1 MKKLISILLASLM
14 ILLSIGCTE
23 DSTTPAPEPGP
34 GPGPGPEEPTEMVLD
49 ATIAT
54 SLGEANDGSC
64 KIYWA
69 DGDRIIAN
77 ATTSKALTEIE
88 ASSSSAQF
96 AFDKTLDAPFSALYP
111 ISIYTTA
118 TEVTLPATQ
127 TEDSFGPNTAPMAAY
142 SATEKNIEFNYLC
155 AVVKVSLTVD
165 ATDADQIS
173 YIEFRGNADEQV
185 SGKFTID
192 YENATLTA
200 LSTEEADQ
208 VVRINV
214 SSALS
219 AEGSTDFF
227 VLVPAGL
234 YNNGFT
240 IKVVDAAEHVVEQT
254 VPEEKTLVAG
264 EIEVVEPFAFA
275 PELPKSIVE
284 IGSASDL
291 VKFATDY
298 NNLVYADY
306 KPLEVKLTDDITFDE
321 ATNAAFV
328 SIGGRFEAGENYFS
342 GIFDGNGKSIKN
354 WAATKPLFGY
364 TLADAIIKEL
374 TIDASSSFSVAMGEQ
389 TDLYF
394 GALVGYH
401 RGALINCTNHA
412 NITLGGITTTKN
424 VHLGGLAGRI
434 VVGTIENCS
443 MTGSISVASDFS
455 TSNNINVGGITGYIS
470 NAEGSVKSTTMSGA
484 IDWQGSVTDS
494 KRLCLGGVAGC
505 IVGSVVGC
513 STIAPAKITTL
524 GAATYNTSL
533 GGIVGLVDPNA
544 TVDNCENN
552 AVMLT
557 TMQRGEDA
565 SRYEYYGGVVGLND
579 GNVINSTNKASVQS
593 RSAQKSIAIGGVVGY
608 SRATGT
614 VTNCIN
620 AGPVAARTSGVAP
633 YGARY
638 LQIGGVV
645 GSNASVVSR
654 VSNSGII
661 EVSRVEASSLVTLGL
676 GGCIG
681 QSTVDIIGGNEI
693 LNTGKVSM
701 AIETS
706 SMFYLAVG
714 GVAGLLSNASI
725 SGVENQGEVVA
736 TPAAKV
742 VNTYLGG
749 VVGQIASTTA
759 QTVTSV
765 KNSGSASFSPKA
777 DGLGHSEIYT
787 AGILAFADSTPVT
800 ITNAENTGA
809 IMHKVDGTNVAD
821 KSAYLGGIAAGL
833 KNAQSKIE
841 SCINSGTVRLG
852 SFNNTATEGLA
863 PYCGGIIGYISG
875 TAAES
880 PAQIKNCKNLQT
892 ATLYAKRGYLGGIVG
907 CAKYVSV
914 DGCRNE
920 GSTASAISAY
930 TGGIAGSL
938 VTSNITNCVAKAD
951 LSSTST
957 APFIGGIASWIDAA
971 SSVASSKYYGNE
983 TSTVAKCIFGGIV
996 AKSVAGATIST
1007 CGFGGTINGTAMIP
1021 ANVCG
1026 DANAT
1031 LTDNYLWDG
1040 AE

>member
-14 ILLSIGCTE
+14 ILLSVGCTE
-23 DSTTPAPEPGP
+23 DSTKPAPEPK
-34 GPGPGPEEPTEMVLD
+34 PGPGPEEPTEMVLD

-64 KIYWA
+64 KIYWT

-77 ATTSKALTEIE
+77 GTTSKALTEVE

-96 AFDKTLDAPFSALYP
+96 AFDKTLDTPFSALYP
-111 ISIYTTA
+111 TSIYASA
-118 TEVTLPATQ
+118 TEVTLPAVQ
-127 TEDSFGPNTAPMAAY
+127 AEDSFGPNTAPMAAY
-142 SATEKNIEFNYLC
+142 STAETTIQFQYLC
-155 AVVKVSLTVD
+155 AVVKVSLTAD
-165 ATDADQIS
+165 AADTDQIS
-173 YIEFRGNADEQV
+173 YIEFRGNAGEQV

-208 VVRINV
+208 VVRVNV
-214 SSALS
+214 DRALS

-227 VLVPAGL
+227 VLVPAGV

-240 IKVVDAAEHVVEQT
+240 IKVVDSAEHVVEQT
-254 VPEEKTLVAG
+254 VPAEKRLVAG
-264 EIEVVEPFAFA
+264 EIEVMEPFAFA

-298 NNLVYADY
+298 NSLVYADY

-328 SIGGRFEAGENYFS
+328 SIGGKFEAGENYFS

-354 WAATKPLFGY
+354 WVATKPLFGY
-364 TLADAIIKEL
+364 TLADAVIKEL
-374 TIDASSSFSVAMGEQ
+374 TIDASSSFSVVMDEQ
-389 TDLYF
+389 ADLYF

-401 RGALINCTNHA
+401 RGALINCANHA

-443 MTGSISVASDFS
+443 MTGAISVASDFS
-455 TSNNINVGGITGYIS
+455 ASNDINVGGITGYIS

-484 IDWQGSVTDS
+484 IDWQGSVTDT
-494 KRLCLGGVAGC
+494 KRLCLGGVAGR
-505 IVGSVVGC
+505 IVGSVTGC

-565 SRYEYYGGVVGLND
+565 SRYEYYGGVVGMND

-620 AGPVAARTSGVAP
+620 AGPVAARTSSVAP

-645 GSNASVVSR
+645 GSNASAVSQI
-654 VSNSGII
+654 SNSGLI

-681 QSTVDIIGGNEI
+681 QSTVGIIGGNQI
-693 LNTGKVSM
+693 SNTGKVSM
-701 AIETS
+701 AIGTS
-706 SMFYLAVG
+706 SMAYVAVG
-714 GVAGLLSNASI
+714 GIAGLLSNASI
-725 SGVENQGEVVA
+725 SGVENQGEVSA
-736 TPAAKV
+736 APTAKV
-742 VNTYLGG
+742 INTYLGG
-749 VVGQIASTTA
+749 VVGQMASDTA

-765 KNSGSASFSPKA
+765 KNTGSVLFSPTA
-777 DGLGHSEIYT
+777 LELGHIDIYT
-787 AGILAFADSTPVT
+787 AGILAFADTTPVT
-800 ITNAENTGA
+800 VTSSNNTGA
-809 IMHKVDGTNVAD
+809 IIHKGDNKLNGAA
-821 KSAYLGGIAAGL
+821 SYLGGIAACL
-833 KNAQSKIE
+833 KNAKSKIE
-841 SCINSGTVRLG
+841 NCNNSGAVSLG
-852 SFNNTATEGLA
+852 SFNNTVTEGAA
-863 PYCGGIIGYISG
+863 PYCGGIAGFVSG
-875 TAAES
+875 TAANDRAE
-880 PAQIKNCKNLQT
+880 IKNCNNLTT

-907 CAKYVSV
+907 YAKYVATE
-914 DGCRNE
+914 GCRNE
-920 GSTASAISAY
+920 GSTATNLATY
-930 TGGIAGSL
+930 TGGVAGSL
-938 VTSNITNCVAKAD
+938 VESSITNCVVKAD
-951 LSSTST
+951 LESTNT
-957 APFIGGIASWIDAA
+957 APIIGGVAALADAA
-971 SSVASSKYYGNE
+971 SSVSLSKYYGGQI
-983 TSTVAKCIFGGIV
+983 STVAGCVFGGV
-996 AKSVAGATIST
+996 VGKSVAGATIST
-1007 CGFGGTINGTAMIP
+1007 CGFGGTINNVAMIP

-1031 LTDNYLWDG
+1031 LTDNYLWNG